1 MQKAIRATAIILA
14 VGLLIALLIYN
25 SMNPAK
31 PNLEPGHDAR

>member
-25 SMNPAK
+25 SIWM
-31 PNLEPGHDAR
+31 RI